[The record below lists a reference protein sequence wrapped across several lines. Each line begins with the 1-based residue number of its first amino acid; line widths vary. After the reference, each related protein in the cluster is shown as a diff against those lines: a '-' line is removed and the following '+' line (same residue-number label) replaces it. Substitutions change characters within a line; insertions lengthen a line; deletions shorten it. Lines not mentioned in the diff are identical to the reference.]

1 MFQAVG
7 NNKSKYTGTQVLNV
21 DLYATIN
28 GISSTFDGSYTL
40 AIMKNGVE
48 VILPNSTVS
57 NIPEGQGFSISLMTD
72 ANLVNGD
79 ELEVFIRSNNNPKIK
94 PVIVSEMI
102 FKIEE

>member
-1 MFQAVG
+1 
-7 NNKSKYTGTQVLNV
+7 
-21 DLYATIN
+21 
-28 GISSTFDGSYTL
+28 
-40 AIMKNGVE
+40 
-48 VILPNSTVS
+48 
-57 NIPEGQGFSISLMTD
+57 MTD